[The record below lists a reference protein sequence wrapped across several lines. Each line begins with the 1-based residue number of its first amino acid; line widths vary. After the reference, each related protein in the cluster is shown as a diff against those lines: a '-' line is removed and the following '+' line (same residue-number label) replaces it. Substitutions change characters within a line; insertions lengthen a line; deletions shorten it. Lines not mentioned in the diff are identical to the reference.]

1 MHAIRT
7 FLRALFSFIVIWVAS
22 AFALWL
28 TSWLVPGIDLAA
40 VGERAVWSTAV
51 AAAFILGLSNLVIR
65 PLLLLLAVP
74 LGFIALFVA
83 GFFVN
88 AVVLRLTANLLTP
101 GFTVTNWFSAVLGSI
116 VLSVLIGLVT
126 SLLNFDAEDTFY
138 ESVLQRRLARR
149 PVALPENP
157 DRGIVMLEIDGL
169 SYHHLHHA
177 IDAGYMPNV
186 KRLIDHHGYVLT
198 RTESGIPSMTS
209 AAQAGILFGDNYDI
223 PAFRWFDKAENKL
236 YVSSKDAAAINGRY
250 AKGEGLLRDG
260 ASVNNMFNGDAAISL
275 LTASDLR
282 GGEPEEQ
289 RARARDVYTL
299 LLNPNFFLRVI
310 GLVIGE
316 ALLEVWQYVR
326 DVAGD
331 VQPRL
336 NRLHHFYPLVRAA
349 TTVFMRE
356 VSGFLTLMQIVRGEP
371 AIYTTWPGYDEVA
384 HHSGPWSKHALAT
397 LRGYD
402 RFIGA
407 ALEVIAQ
414 RAPRPYE
421 LLVLSDHGQS
431 FGATFRQRYGYTLKD
446 FIQERMP
453 AGMVVTHT
461 SGGDDGLLSVMAVA
475 AELGNV
481 QAVGMGGMLGKRAAR
496 GMQRAAEGMTGSY
509 DTAAAL
515 ETTTDVTFCGSG
527 NLAQV
532 YFHAF
537 PRRATLSELN
547 AAYPAL
553 VDGVVQHE
561 GVGLVIATDDAGAP
575 LVFGKSGARNLLTGE
590 TSGDDPLL
598 PYGDVALRVWQLQR
612 LADFPSSGDLI
623 VMGALYPDGTVA
635 AMEELIGNH
644 GGLGGEQTDSFLLH
658 PADLYVPPTR
668 CTTDIFPL
676 LNARRGLPVP
686 PASRQPE
693 NTRDGWTF
701 SNLWDGLRRVGVW
714 VPLALRALVLD
725 RAAYRAIAADSG
737 MTGPALL
744 LSLVGV
750 FITTLVA
757 TRTTQGGDLALA
769 FSIRYGLWWLGVLVI
784 HAAANLVRG
793 KGGLMVTF
801 RILGFTQITA
811 LLQLLRLIPG
821 LDSVMAFV
829 VNLLTLFVL
838 WLGLSEAHQV
848 RGWRTVLMPLVYLAL
863 LVAGVVIFISL
874 INGLSVALD
883 TILSSF
889 GLRP

>member
-1 MHAIRT
+1 MHALRT
-7 FLRALFSFIVIWVAS
+7 VLRAIFSFTVIWTVSAVA
-22 AFALWL
+22 LLL

-40 VGERAVWSTAV
+40 VGDRAIWTTAV
-51 AAAFILGLSNLVIR
+51 AAAFILTLSNLIIR

-74 LGFIALFVA
+74 LGFIALFVV

-88 AVVLRLTANLLTP
+88 AVVLRLTANVLSP
-101 GFTVTNWFSAVLGSI
+101 AFVVTNWFSAVLGSI
-116 VLSVLIGLVT
+116 VLSVIIGLVT
-126 SLLNFDAEDTFY
+126 SVLNFEDENSFY
-138 ESVLQRRLARR
+138 ESVLQRRLSRG
-149 PVALPENP
+149 PVKLPENP
-157 DRGIVMLEIDGL
+157 ARGIVMLEIDGL
-169 SYHHLHHA
+169 SYHHLRHA
-177 IDAGYMPNV
+177 IDQGYMPNV
-186 KRLIDHHGYVLT
+186 KNLIERHSHVLSH
-198 RTESGIPSMTS
+198 TESGIPSMTS
-209 AAQAGILFGDNYDI
+209 SAQAGILFGDNYDI
-223 PAFRWFDKAENKL
+223 PAFRWFDKAENKF
-236 YVSSKDAAAINGRY
+236 YVSSKDAAAINSRF
-250 AKGEGLLRDG
+250 AKGEGLLREG

-282 GGEPEEQ
+282 GGTPEER

-326 DVAGD
+326 DVAGG

-336 NRLHHFYPLVRAA
+336 NRLHNFYPLVRAA

-407 ALEVIAQ
+407 ALEVMAT

-421 LLVLSDHGQS
+421 LFVLSDHGQS
-431 FGATFRQRYGYTLKD
+431 SGATFLQRYGYTLKD
-446 FIQERMP
+446 FIQEQMP
-453 AGMVVTHT
+453 AGTVVTHT
-461 SGGDDGLLSVMAVA
+461 SGGDDGLVSVMAVA

-481 QAVGMGGMLGKRAAR
+481 QAAGMGSMVGKRAAQ
-496 GMQRAAEGMTGSY
+496 GMQRAAEGVAGSY
-509 DTAAAL
+509 GTAAAL

-547 AAYPAL
+547 AAYPGL
-553 VDGVVQHE
+553 VDAVVQHE
-561 GVGLVIATDDAGAP
+561 GVGLAIAADADGAP

-590 TSGDDPLL
+590 TSGEDPLL
-598 PYGDVALRVWQLQR
+598 PYGDVALRIWQLRR
-612 LADFPSSGDLI
+612 LAEFPSSGDLI
-623 VMGALYPDGTVA
+623 VMGALYADGTVA

-658 PADLYVPPTR
+658 PADLLVPPTR

-676 LNARRGLPVP
+676 LNARRGLSA
-686 PASRQPE
+686 PAAVGPKEDDRGDWAP
-693 NTRDGWTF
+693 
-701 SNLWDGLRRVGVW
+701 SNLWRGLRRVSVW

-725 RAAYRAIAADSG
+725 RAAYRAIAADPD
-737 MTGPALL
+737 MTGPAVLI
-744 LSLVGV
+744 SLAGV
-750 FITTLVA
+750 FIAALMST
-757 TRTTQGGDLALA
+757 DPNLALA
-769 FSIRYGLWWLGVLVI
+769 FPVRYGLWLLTVLMM
-784 HAAANLVRG
+784 HGAAHLLRG
-793 KGGLMVTF
+793 QGTLMNTF
-801 RILGFTQITA
+801 RVLGFAQIVT
-811 LLQLLRLIPG
+811 LVQLLGLIPG
-821 LDSVMAFV
+821 LDAAATFTANLLSLFV
-829 VNLLTLFVL
+829 V
-838 WLGLSEAHQV
+838 WLSLAVAHQV
-848 RGWRTVLMPLVYLAL
+848 RGWRTLLMPVLYLAL
-863 LVAGVVIFISL
+863 FAGGVLALISL
-874 INGLSVALD
+874 FNGLNVALD
-883 TILSSF
+883 TLLSAF

>member
-7 FLRALFSFIVIWVAS
+7 VLRALFSFTVLWIVS
-22 AFALWL
+22 ALSLLL
-28 TSWLVPGIDLAA
+28 TSWLIPGIDLAA
-40 VGERAVWSTAV
+40 VGERAIWTTAV
-51 AAAFILGLSNLVIR
+51 AAAFILGLSNLIIR

-74 LGFIALFVA
+74 LGFIALFIV

-88 AVVLRLTANLLTP
+88 AVVLRLTANVLSP
-101 GFTVTNWFSAVLGSI
+101 AFTVSNWFSAVLGSI
-116 VLSVLIGLVT
+116 VLSIIIGLVT
-126 SLLNFDAEDTFY
+126 SLLNFDDENSFY
-138 ESVLQRRLARR
+138 EGVLQRRLARR
-149 PVALPENP
+149 PVELPENP
-157 DRGIVMLEIDGL
+157 SRGIIMLEIDGL
-169 SYHHLHHA
+169 SYHHLRHA

-186 KRLIDHHGYVLT
+186 KGLIDRHGYVLT
-198 RTESGIPSMTS
+198 HTESGIPSMTS

-260 ASVNNMFNGDAAISL
+260 ASVNNMFNGDATVSL

-282 GGEPEEQ
+282 GGTPEEQ

-407 ALEVIAQ
+407 ALEVIAT

-431 FGATFRQRYGYTLKD
+431 SGATFLQRYGYTLKD
-446 FIQERMP
+446 FIQEQMP

-481 QAVGMGGMLGKRAAR
+481 QAAGMGGMLGKRAAQ

-509 DTAAAL
+509 GTAAAP
-515 ETTTDVTFCGSG
+515 EATTDVTFCGSG

-537 PRRATLSELN
+537 PRRASLSELN
-547 AAYPAL
+547 AAYPGL
-553 VDGVVQHE
+553 VDAVARHE
-561 GVGLVIATDDAGAP
+561 GVSLVIATDDDGAP
-575 LVFGKSGARNLLTGE
+575 LVFGKSGARNLRTGE
-590 TSGDDPLL
+590 MSGEDPLL
-598 PYGDVALRVWQLQR
+598 PYGDVELRTWQLR
-612 LADFPSSGDLI
+612 RMTEFPSSGDLI
-623 VMGALYPDGTVA
+623 VMGALYADGTVA

-658 PADLYVPPTR
+658 PADLHVPPTR

-676 LNARRGLPVP
+676 LNARRGLPAP
-686 PASRQPE
+686 PVAEPKEDARG
-693 NTRDGWTF
+693 DWTP
-701 SNLWDGLRRVGVW
+701 SSLWAGLRRVGVW

-725 RAAYRAIAADSG
+725 RAAYRAIAAGND
-737 MTGPALL
+737 MAGPAVLI
-744 LSLVGV
+744 SLVGV
-750 FITTLVA
+750 FIAALMNTD
-757 TRTTQGGDLALA
+757 GNLALA
-769 FSIRYGLWWLGVLVI
+769 FPVRYGLWLLTVLVM
-784 HAAANLVRG
+784 HGAAHLLRG
-793 KGGLMVTF
+793 KGTLMNTF
-801 RILGFTQITA
+801 RVLGFAQVVT

-821 LDSVMAFV
+821 LDTAANFAANLLSLFV
-829 VNLLTLFVL
+829 V
-838 WLGLSEAHQV
+838 WLSLAVAHRV
-848 RGWRTVLMPLVYLAL
+848 RGWRTVLLPVVYIALFIVGALVL
-863 LVAGVVIFISL
+863 ISL
-874 INGLSVALD
+874 FNGLEVALD
-883 TILSSF
+883 TLLSTL